1 MLLTVD
7 RKNIPLR
14 IGRALAAVK
23 PYQALRIA
31 SLPTILCIAQTLGII
46 PDAYA
51 LAAILEGFRW
61 HKNHERLP

>member
-23 PYQALRIA
+23 PYQALRTA
-31 SLPTILCIAQTLGII
+31 SLPTIFCIAQTLSII
-46 PDAYA
+46 PDAYT
-51 LAAILEGFRW
+51 L
-61 HKNHERLP
+61 